1 MTDKI
6 ELLENEVAVL
16 KNEIRQVL
24 LDIRDNLLTN
34 YQNPF
39 SNIDLSSLARA
50 EDAPKVQHV
59 TVEHLA
65 GPGQGAAQ
73 QAAPA
78 SPAQV
83 EGQGQVAVEQAAP
96 ASPVQVDGHGQA
108 AAQQTAPASP
118 AQPDGHGQDTARPA
132 QPAPTG
138 QSAAAEG
145 GENVYADLAAV
156 AALSRWLGSGVHK
169 VGKQRMEAVVEIYA
183 MLGGLSPGLKDVL
196 CRLLSLDDGE
206 GLALR
211 DCIAML
217 IELDSLM
224 WRTRAGRG
232 DAAILSF
239 FMHGKEESDG

>member
-24 LDIRDNLLTN
+24 VDIRDNLLTN

-39 SNIDLSSLARA
+39 SHVDLSSLARA

-65 GPGQGAAQ
+65 GPGQG
-73 QAAPA
+73 
-78 SPAQV
+78 
-83 EGQGQVAVEQAAP
+83 
-96 ASPVQVDGHGQA
+96 

-145 GENVYADLAAV
+145 SGNVYADLAAV
-156 AALSRWLGSGVHK
+156 AALSRWLGSGVHR
-169 VGKQRMEAVVEIYA
+169 VGKQRMEALVEIYA
-183 MLGGLSPGLKDVL
+183 MLGGLSPSLKDVL

>member
-1 MTDKI
+1 MTEKI

-73 QAAPA
+73 QA
-78 SPAQV
+78 
-83 EGQGQVAVEQAAP
+83 
-96 ASPVQVDGHGQA
+96 
-108 AAQQTAPASP
+108 APASP

>member
-39 SNIDLSSLARA
+39 SHVDLSSLARA
-50 EDAPKVQHV
+50 EDAPKVQFQHV
-59 TVEHLA
+59 SVEHLA

-83 EGQGQVAVEQAAP
+83 EGQGQVAVEQA
-96 ASPVQVDGHGQA
+96 
-108 AAQQTAPASP
+108 APASP

-183 MLGGLSPGLKDVL
+183 MLGGLSPSLKDVL

-239 FMHGKEESDG
+239 FMHGKGESDG

>member
-39 SNIDLSSLARA
+39 SHIDLSSLART

-59 TVEHLA
+59 TVGQLA

-73 QAAPA
+73 QEPPV

-83 EGQGQVAVEQAAP
+83 EGQGQV
-96 ASPVQVDGHGQA
+96 
-108 AAQQTAPASP
+108 
-118 AQPDGHGQDTARPA
+118 
-132 QPAPTG
+132 
-138 QSAAAEG
+138 
-145 GENVYADLAAV
+145 NVYADLAAV

-183 MLGGLSPGLKDVL
+183 MLGGLSPSLKDVL

-211 DCIAML
+211 DCIATL
-217 IELDSLM
+217 VELDSLM
-224 WRTRAGRG
+224 WRTRAGEQIAPASPAQPGRRGKVAARQTAPAQPEGHGQDTARPAQSALTSQSAAAEGAGGG

-239 FMHGKEESDG
+239 LNGKGESVG

>member
-73 QAAPA
+73 QTAPA

-96 ASPVQVDGHGQA
+96 ASPVQPDGHGQV
-108 AAQQTAPASP
+108 AAQQTAPVSP

-239 FMHGKEESDG
+239 FMHGKQESDG

>member
-1 MTDKI
+1 MTEKI

-83 EGQGQVAVEQAAP
+83 EGQGQVAVEQA
-96 ASPVQVDGHGQA
+96 
-108 AAQQTAPASP
+108 APASP